1 MYQFVC
7 VHSVGVF
14 RALTTC
20 WSLDQAPRIQKW
32 TRQSLPQRLPLPIVL
47 CSCNQMTVEPPR
59 GLLIEDTQHL
69 LHRLGE
75 SRNHSQELYTSQGP
89 KHESEV

>member
-1 MYQFVC
+1 
-7 VHSVGVF
+7 
-14 RALTTC
+14 
-20 WSLDQAPRIQKW
+20 
-32 TRQSLPQRLPLPIVL
+32 LPIVL

-59 GLLIEDTQHL
+59 GLLTEDTQHL